1 MSQKTH
7 ANVAVR
13 LPKEVLSRLEQM
25 RVDNGARSIA
35 SIVDRLAASALDHS
49 DEIELRRQPL
59 TAERRNLFLRAET
72 VERLRDLAL
81 DHATEVGSILYS
93 LIADHQA
100 PRASRPVR
108 STGETIHAQAA

>member
-25 RVDNGARSIA
+25 RKDKGARSIA
-35 SIVDRLAASALDHS
+35 SVVDHLAVTALDRS

-72 VERLRDLAL
+72 VERLRFMAL

-93 LIADHQA
+93 LIADDQ
-100 PRASRPVR
+100 PVRASRPVR
-108 STGETIHAQAA
+108 SSGETIHAQAA